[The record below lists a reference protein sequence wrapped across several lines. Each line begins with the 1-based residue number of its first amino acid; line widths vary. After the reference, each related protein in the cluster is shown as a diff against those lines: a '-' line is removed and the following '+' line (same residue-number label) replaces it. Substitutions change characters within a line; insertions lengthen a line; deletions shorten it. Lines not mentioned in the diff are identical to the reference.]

1 MKNIKF
7 SNININNIEDYYD
20 LPIESVLVGN
30 FWTEVTDVFLLS
42 FGRMMVKHDLG
53 LNSFSLFLNLYKNS
67 NEKIEDIDFFIENYI
82 AENDDDFTRTDTNEL
97 VPIQKNGLF
106 YS

>member
-67 NEKIEDIDFFIENYI
+67 NEKIEDIDFFIENRLRKSCNHI
-82 AENDDDFTRTDTNEL
+82 SSESLNIKKLT
-97 VPIQKNGLF
+97 
-106 YS
+106 